1 MKKRHKCPA
10 LKHGVAITSIT
21 DKFFHGEV
29 QPCCMIGNSAVS
41 QSEFVKPYTQ
51 DQLFYH
57 NEVLIPLGR
66 PGYDKIEDWDDR
78 FPGITSFDEI
88 FTKHRD
94 WVDDDGYINDTVC
107 DWCVDRAATTEDNH
121 LPYNDYTPAPGHEP
135 QPQLLDTDSKKL
147 VFLGPLN
154 LESTC
159 NFSCYVCG
167 SGNSTQWASIVKPIK
182 EDLENAKLTDDHQ
195 HIEKWYNSDHLS
207 LNKTYSSKIKE
218 VLYNTDMSSV
228 QYVHL
233 VGGEPLYGK
242 MFPWFLEL
250 LDSRTDLSKVVF
262 TFNTNISI
270 FPNDKI
276 LNILRKFKEVRVSLS
291 LDGIGPLQS
300 TTRPGVSW
308 EETNSNIEKWVDFRD
323 TIHKHKTSPNGEFE
337 QSVYLFFATTLSV
350 LNVNKIGSLLDYAIE
365 KNVIMPLTSDR
376 TASGVE
382 YDPVIL
388 TFVQFKP
395 YLDINLIPV
404 ETRKNWLI
412 DKNNYPPEYH
422 FCIDEYNESILYD
435 TNYDSTVD
443 KCLLYLSIAEKAT
456 RTKFSDANPEMY
468 NLLQSLR
475 KNE

>member
-10 LKHGVAITSIT
+10 LKHGVAITSLT
-21 DKFFHGEV
+21 DEFYHGTV
-29 QPCCMIGNSAVS
+29 QPCCMIGNSTVS
-41 QSEFVKPYTQ
+41 QSAFVPPYTKEQ
-51 DQLFYH
+51 IFYH
-57 NEVLIPLGR
+57 QDVLVPLGR
-66 PGYDKIEDWDDR
+66 PIEVEKEDKR
-78 FPGITSFDEI
+78 YPGINSFDDI
-88 FTKHRD
+88 FTEHRN
-94 WVDDDGYINDTVC
+94 WADDDGYVDETLC
-107 DWCVDRAATTEDNH
+107 DWCVDQASRSEDNH
-121 LPYNDYTPAPGHEP
+121 LPYNDYTPAPGHSP
-135 QPQLLDTDSKKL
+135 RPIMDSNTPRKL
-147 VFLGPLN
+147 IFLGPLN

-167 SGNSTQWASIVKPIK
+167 SGNSTQWASIAKPIK
-182 EDLENAKLTDDHQ
+182 QDLENAKLTNDARHVS
-195 HIEKWYNSDHLS
+195 KWYNSDHLS
-207 LNKTYSSKIKE
+207 LNKTYSKKIKE

-228 QYVHL
+228 QFVHL

-250 LDSRTDLSKVVF
+250 LDSRIDLGNVVF

-291 LDGIGPLQS
+291 LDGVGPLQA

-308 EETNSNIEKWVDFRD
+308 EETNSNIEKWVNFRD
-323 TIHKHKTSPNGEFE
+323 TTHKYFPKSKDGFQTSI
-337 QSVYLFFATTLSV
+337 YLFLATTLSV

-365 KNVIMPLTSDR
+365 KNIVTSIRSDR
-376 TASGVE
+376 TESGRE
-382 YDPVIL
+382 FDPIIL

-412 DKNNYPPEYH
+412 DKNNYSSDYH
-422 FCIDEYNESILYD
+422 FSIDEYNDSILYN

-443 KCLLYLSIAEKAT
+443 
-456 RTKFSDANPEMY
+456 
-468 NLLQSLR
+468 
-475 KNE
+475 